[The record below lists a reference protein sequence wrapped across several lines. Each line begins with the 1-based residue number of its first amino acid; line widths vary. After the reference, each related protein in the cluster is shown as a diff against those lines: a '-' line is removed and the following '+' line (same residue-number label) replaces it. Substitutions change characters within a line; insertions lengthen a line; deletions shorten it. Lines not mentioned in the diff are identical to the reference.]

1 MTSAV
6 LLKFTQISKIIRT
19 FFNITIAQGCHQP
32 ISNLKALMD
41 SQDCLD
47 ANSGL

>member
-6 LLKFTQISKIIRT
+6 WLKFTEISKIIGT
-19 FFNITIAQGCHQP
+19 FFNITIAQGCDRP
-32 ISNLKALMD
+32 ILNLKPSMD

-47 ANSGL
+47 ANSGV